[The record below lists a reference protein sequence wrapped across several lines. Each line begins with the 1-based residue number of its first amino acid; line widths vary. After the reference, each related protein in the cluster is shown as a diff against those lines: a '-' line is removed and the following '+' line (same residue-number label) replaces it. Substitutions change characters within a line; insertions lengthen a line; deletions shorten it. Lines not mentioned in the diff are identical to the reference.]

1 MKRLLIAFS
10 ILIMAIAFLSREAFA
25 GAVVIGTVNSG
36 RENAGGGIPSAIYP
50 VDGAAVSIQGTNL
63 STTTNGTGG
72 FVFKDVPP
80 GNYTIIA
87 SKAGYSMAAKQ
98 IVVPDGGGL
107 QVLLTLT
114 TGGGVTIDTGPIK
127 PGMIYIA
134 FAGMPNISPAGP
146 TQPGGMTNQPQSN
159 EPYNMLGAI
168 SAGADPFALGGNPPP
183 TPPQYT
189 PGQNPYQQVTP
200 VNVNPNTIMVIDP
213 DDVQKI
219 NYINLNSRPSWIC
232 FSASG
237 TKLFVA
243 DDTQRII
250 IYDTLQNN
258 NAVGAI
264 SLPGVI
270 TDMTASK
277 EGILYAAVMAG
288 VPSVVAIST
297 STMSVIKLIPLPGM
311 RSGEFGQPR
320 AVVLSPDGRKLYVT
334 LASTTAGEVI
344 AIDVAAQQYLG
355 AAKTG
360 SMPTGM
366 VITPDGR
373 KILTANYTSADV
385 SVIDT
390 ASMQNVGTIRVGVQP
405 SRLVAHPSGAKVY
418 VVNNGSSTVSV
429 IDLAY
434 SRVSAT
440 IPVGSLPIGI
450 GITPDGSKVFVS
462 NNGAG
467 TVSIIET
474 ATNGVIRTT
483 TPLPNGKPF
492 GIAVKP

>member
-10 ILIMAIAFLSREAFA
+10 ILIMAIVFSSREASA
-25 GAVVIGTVNSG
+25 GAVVTGTVSAG
-36 RENAGGGIPSAIYP
+36 KENVGGGMPPGIHP
-50 VDGAAVSIQGTNL
+50 VDGATVTIQGTNF
-63 STTTNGTGG
+63 SATTNGAGMYI
-72 FVFKDVPP
+72 FKDVPP

-87 SKAGYSMAAKQ
+87 AKEGYGMIAKQ
-98 IVVPDGGGL
+98 IVVPDGGAL
-107 QVLLTLT
+107 VVTLT
-114 TGGGVTIDTGPIK
+114 ITPGSGAAIVEGPIK
-127 PGMIYIA
+127 PGMIYVA
-134 FAGMPNISPAGP
+134 FAGIPNMSPAGP
-146 TQPGGMTNQPQSN
+146 TQPGGTTNQPQTF
-159 EPYNMLGAI
+159 EPFSVLGAI

-183 TPPQYT
+183 TTPQYT
-189 PGQNPYQQVTP
+189 PGQNPYLQVTP

-213 DDVQKI
+213 DDIQKL

-270 TDMTASK
+270 TDMAVSK

-288 VPSVVAIST
+288 VPSVAVIST

-311 RSGEFGQPR
+311 RTGEFGQPR
-320 AVVLSPDGRKLYVT
+320 ALALSPDGRKLYVA
-334 LASTTAGEVI
+334 LASSASGEVI
-344 AIDVAAQQYLG
+344 SIDVAAQQYLG
-355 AAKTG
+355 AAKVG
-360 SMPTGM
+360 AMPTGM
-366 VITPDGR
+366 AITPDGR
-373 KILTANYTSADV
+373 KIFTANYTSADV
-385 SVIDT
+385 SVVDT
-390 ASMQNVGTIRVGVQP
+390 ASMQNAGTIRVGVQP
-405 SRLVAHPSGAKVY
+405 SRLVIHPSGAKVY
-418 VVNNGSSTVSV
+418 VANNGSSTVSV
-429 IDLAY
+429 IDLSY
-434 SRVSAT
+434 GRVSAT
-440 IPVGSLPIGI
+440 IPVGNLPIGI

-462 NNGAG
+462 NNGSG